1 MDQSNYIIDENVTV
15 LEAMSKINSN
25 LKGIVYIVDD
35 ERRLTGSLTDGDIR
49 RYILQSG
56 DLKKPVKDMLH
67 KNPKSLKTGE
77 ERKANSYMKKNSI
90 NSVPILDED
99 DHIIKI
105 RFWAEPYSEEKKQ
118 LALPVVIM
126 AGGKGTRLAPY
137 TNILPKPLIPIGDK
151 TITEH
156 IMYSFIEYGCT
167 HFDIIL
173 NYKKNLIKSY
183 FLDNEIKLDVDFVE
197 EKEYLG
203 TGGGLKY
210 LDGKIAGTFFMSNCD
225 ILVREDYSKMY
236 DFHKEHGNVA
246 TMICAMKNITIPYGT
261 VEMSEEGYV
270 SKLIEKPEMSFLTNT
285 GLYIL
290 EPEFVEMIPKDTFIH
305 TTDVLQLCIDKG
317 MKVGVYPIA
326 EEKWLDMGQLSELEN
341 MKNHLGV

>member
-1 MDQSNYIIDENVTV
+1 MDQSNYIIDENRTV
-15 LEAMSKINSN
+15 LEAMSKINNN
-25 LKGIVYIVDD
+25 LKGIVYIVDQD
-35 ERRLTGSLTDGDIR
+35 SRLIGSLTDGDIR

-56 DLKKPVKDMLH
+56 DLKESVKNMLH
-67 KNPKSLKTGE
+67 KDPKFLNKNE

-90 NSVPILDED
+90 NSVPILDENG
-99 DHIIKI
+99 HIIKI
-105 RFWAEPYSEEKKQ
+105 RFWAEPYKEEKRQ
-118 LALPVVIM
+118 LGIPVVIM